1 MPRKCMATRRCRP
14 SGGTWVNHTML
25 HPYDSHLDLAHNFM
39 RNAGIDPLAEI
50 LGLEKLLLEQ
60 GTPPQVFYG

>member
-1 MPRKCMATRRCRP
+1 M
-14 SGGTWVNHTML
+14 S